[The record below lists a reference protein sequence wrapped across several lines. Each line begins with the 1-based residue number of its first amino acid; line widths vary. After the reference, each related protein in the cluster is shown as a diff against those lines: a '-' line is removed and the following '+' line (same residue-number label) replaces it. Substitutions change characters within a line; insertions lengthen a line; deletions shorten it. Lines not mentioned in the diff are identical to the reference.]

1 MNRLWSDVLR
11 FAVFKSLAIE
21 LGGVLARYGGWGL
34 FAMSFLDSSFVP
46 FPLFNDLALILLAGQ
61 HPGRAFFYAVQSTAG
76 SVLGTYLIYGLARG
90 GARFLW
96 RRSTP
101 RAVARAERWLKV
113 NDFVA
118 LFVASLLP
126 PPAPMKVFVLAAGLL
141 RVNAL
146 HFGVAMLVG
155 RGLRFG
161 ADAWL
166 GAWYG
171 ARAEAYLRRNA
182 GWASLVA
189 AILVVCGA
197 LAYRWWAQ
205 RRAGRDDSP
214 PRPRTERPGPA

>member
-1 MNRLWSDVLR
+1 VL
-11 FAVFKSLAIE
+11 KSLGIE
-21 LGGVLARYGGWGL
+21 LGRVLARYGGWGL

-61 HPGRAFFYAVQSTAG
+61 QPRRAFFYAVQSTAG

-96 RRSTP
+96 LRRTP
-101 RAVARAERWLKV
+101 NAVARAERWLKM

-118 LFVASLLP
+118 LLVASLLP
-126 PPAPMKVFVLAAGLL
+126 PPSPMKVFVLAAGLL

-166 GAWYG
+166 GASYG
-171 ARAEAYLRRNA
+171 GRAEAYFRSRSRGM
-182 GWASLVA
+182 GWALFVA
-189 AILVVCGA
+189 AVMIVSGV
-197 LAYRWWAQ
+197 LAYRWWA
-205 RRAGRDDSP
+205 RRRTGRGDSP
-214 PRPRTERPGPA
+214 TRSRTERPGPA